1 MRCHWYRSCTI
12 SYITCKT
19 FPRVFKAVLLFM
31 LPGTNWFGQILS
43 DLLATAAKN
52 PIKIKQITRKMC
64 QKNFPTL
71 KWDIL
76 RNIRWALKLIC
87 HFSTEYVT
95 YEIHPYTVSTTDNCS
110 DPLTIINPYSPVRR
124 KRFRK
129 TV

>member
-1 MRCHWYRSCTI
+1 
-12 SYITCKT
+12 
-19 FPRVFKAVLLFM
+19 M

-43 DLLATAAKN
+43 DLLATAAKK